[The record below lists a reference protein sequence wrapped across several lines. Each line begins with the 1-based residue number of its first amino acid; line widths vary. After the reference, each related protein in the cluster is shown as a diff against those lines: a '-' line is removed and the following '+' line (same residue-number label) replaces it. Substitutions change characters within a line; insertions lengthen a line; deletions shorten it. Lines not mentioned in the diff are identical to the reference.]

1 MELAVMHM
9 SGAYLAQNFYRE
21 PLGCPDG
28 AGQGAESRSASD
40 GKTPGTESRGAE
52 IGNVGIR
59 EIDCRDIE
67 GTRSYCDDRAKERL
81 RERMGALSAFREA
94 VSNGRG

>member
-1 MELAVMHM
+1 MQSAELPGGGEDGVYEQPAGGLRREPQKGSAAKESVKKIAGRMSGKMELAVMHM

-40 GKTPGTESRGAE
+40 GKTPGTESRGA
-52 IGNVGIR
+52 
-59 EIDCRDIE
+59 
-67 GTRSYCDDRAKERL
+67 
-81 RERMGALSAFREA
+81 
-94 VSNGRG
+94 